1 MSATIEVQSG
11 NVVSVEEDVSCA
23 NGCTRKESLSYAY
36 PTGSPPAYPEM
47 KPGQQMIEIE
57 APAEITLDLDARQIN
72 ERLSDLM
79 QNYRVD
85 VATMKPGLVRKF

>member
-1 MSATIEVQSG
+1 MRLTVIHESNG
-11 NVVSVEEDVSCA
+11 NIAALV
-23 NGCTRKESLSYAY
+23 AY
-36 PTGSPPAYPEM
+36 PPGSPPAYPEM
-47 KPGQQMIEIE
+47 KPGQQMIAIE

-85 VATMKPGLVRKF
+85 VASVKPGLARKS